1 MQNALIWRYEEKTSG
16 AYEEPLQTHH
26 GTAFRGGRSSDA
38 PPRRER
44 AETRRRPRPGLRPPR
59 GSAPPRPA
67 PPRPAGPAAAPP
79 CPPRPGKKKPNAPPQ
94 PPTEQGNSER
104 RAAAARRR
112 AYSPSRTGLTA
123 KAPGSW
129 WGSHSRSPLVLS
141 LLDRHPRPESWLLGG
156 ENTAGGERT
165 QRLSPAPL
173 QPGARRAVPG
183 QRRRIQK

>member
-67 PPRPAGPAAAPP
+67 PPRPAPPARPRPRRAPPAPERRNPTPPRNPQQNKATVNAAQQPPDAAPTR
-79 CPPRPGKKKPNAPPQ
+79 PREPGSP
-94 PPTEQGNSER
+94 R
-104 RAAAARRR
+104 RRR
-112 AYSPSRTGLTA
+112 A
-123 KAPGSW
+123 
-129 WGSHSRSPLVLS
+129 
-141 LLDRHPRPESWLLGG
+141 LGG
-156 ENTAGGERT
+156 ARTPGLPWCSRCSTGTPGPSPGCWAAKTLREEREH
-165 QRLSPAPL
+165 SA
-173 QPGARRAVPG
+173 
-183 QRRRIQK
+183 